1 VPRLWT
7 DTLDEHRRAVR
18 DATLDTAAALIAEHG
33 LAGVTMSQLAE
44 RTGIGRAT
52 LYKYFP
58 DVAAVLSA
66 WHERQLTAH
75 LTELRAATAA
85 TTDPATRLSTA
96 LDTYATLQRTA
107 HTATTHGS
115 SSHGGPGHGGSG
127 HGGTGHGE
135 SGGDGPGGDLAAL
148 LHRSDH
154 TREARAQLHTF
165 LRDLIAE
172 SAAAGHTRADVPPAE
187 LATYCL
193 HALTAAAT
201 LPTAAATRRL
211 VAVTLAALSPEQ
223 PRA

>member
-1 VPRLWT
+1 MPRLWT

-66 WHERQLTAH
+66 WHERQLTTH
-75 LTELRAATAA
+75 LAELRAATAA
-85 TTDPATRLSTA
+85 TTDPASRLPTA
-96 LDTYATLQRTA
+96 LTTYATLQRTA
-107 HTATTHGS
+107 HGGS
-115 SSHGGPGHGGSG
+115 AHGG
-127 HGGTGHGE
+127 

-148 LHRSDH
+148 LHRSEH
-154 TREARAQLHTF
+154 TLEARAQLHTF

-172 SAAAGHTRADVPPAE
+172 SAAAGRTRADVPPAE

-193 HALTAAAT
+193 HALTAAAA

-211 VAVTLAALSPEQ
+211 VALTLAALAPGP